1 MPAGPT
7 SDPQVPRPL
16 RPVEWVDGP
25 AGRLR
30 VDDGGAGGVPVVFL
44 HGLAGDRTVWK
55 EQLESLRATRRAIAI
70 DLRGHGESSPSASGD
85 YSIPAFVADV
95 VAAVNALELDRFVLV
110 GHSLGGAVAAGYAGA
125 SPERVA
131 GILLAD
137 PSGVGTRVPR
147 GEAEAMLRQMAP
159 ATYGRFI
166 TRYFGALL
174 EGADPEVRDRVL
186 RSLRL
191 TRREV
196 VVGAFRGS
204 LSWNPVPSL
213 DRYPGPKLAV
223 VSAVPRSPWGL
234 TQAMPS
240 LATRRIAGTSH
251 WPMLDRPQEFHRI
264 LSDFL
269 SGTATDVPGGGG
281 G

>member
-7 SDPQVPRPL
+7 NDPVEPRAP

-25 AGRLR
+25 AGRIR
-30 VDDGGAGGVPVVFL
+30 VDDGGAGGVPVLFV
-44 HGLAGDRTVWK
+44 HGLAGDRTVWR
-55 EQLESLRATRRAIAI
+55 EQLDRVRQTRRAIAV
-70 DLRGHGESSPSASGD
+70 DLRGHGESSPSESGD

-95 VAAVNALELDRFVLV
+95 VAVANALKLDRFVLV
-110 GHSLGGAVAAGYAGA
+110 GHSLGGSVAAGYAGA

-137 PSGVGTRVPR
+137 PSGVGTKVPR

-159 ATYGRFI
+159 GTYARFVS
-166 TRYFGALL
+166 RYFGALL
-174 EGADPEVRDRVL
+174 EGADPACRERVL
-186 RSLRL
+186 RSLRM

-196 VVGAFRGS
+196 VAGAFRGS

-213 DRYPGPKLAV
+213 ERYPGPKLAV
-223 VSAVPRSPWGL
+223 VSAASRAPWSL
-234 TQAMPS
+234 TEVMPA
-240 LATRRIAGTSH
+240 LPTRRMPGTSH
-251 WPMLDRPQEFHRI
+251 WPMLDRPAEFQGI

-269 SGTATDVPGGGG
+269 SGTATEN
-281 G
+281 